1 MGTCSPDAPQRSFV
15 VGAIE
20 GSAFFFASEGRRR
33 NKSGF
38 FFLAACES
46 AIHFPEETRY
56 IFSESCHFM
65 RFYRGF
71 T

>member
-20 GSAFFFASEGRRR
+20 GSAFFLPAKGDGVI
-33 NKSGF
+33 KVV
-38 FFLAACES
+38 FFLAVCES